1 MWRLRPDADKTNDPH
16 KHRYGII
23 TAFQWEYK
31 CTLRIVGQLA
41 FRAEQPL
48 FRPRAFYLGSREIE
62 VIIFP
67 NWSGL
72 R

>member
-1 MWRLRPDADKTNDPH
+1 MRIRPTIPH

-62 VIIFP
+62 VIIFFP
-67 NWSGL
+67 TGQV
-72 R
+72 